1 MTNIDNN
8 ETGVELGSFG
18 CCTSNVIRSA
28 EMDLSRSTQD
38 DKG

>member
-8 ETGVELGSFG
+8 KAEMQVGTFG

-28 EMDLSRSTQD
+28 KMDLARSTKD